1 MKHSIKLVLTMLALG
16 LPHAVYAACDR
27 YANVENSVSF
37 PATINVPAIL
47 PVGALITSQAFG
59 GPYPI
64 ITMNCNTSVTSTVI
78 GQLGAPFRTGIYQTS
93 VAGIGMRVWGIFNT
107 GLSNTLRLDNHSS
120 ILPPGPKQHNYTAL
134 RAEFYK
140 TGPVGNGT
148 LAAGRIIELTF
159 NGNRVHRLTLN
170 TAIRF
175 VDPATTCDLAAGDVN
190 RTITLPDVQLRDF
203 DAAITAGARN
213 FELTANCTSA
223 SNVTFRFSGPPAA
236 NDDWRFA
243 NTGTAKGIGL
253 WLYSRLGGVNQTLR
267 ANGTDSART
276 IAVSGNRAVLP
287 LGAAYFKTGTVSQ
300 GTLVSTATVNITY
313 N

>member
-37 PATINVPAIL
+37 PATINVPTTL

-64 ITMNCNTSVTSTVI
+64 IVMNCNTPVTTAVI
-78 GQLGAPFRTGIYQTS
+78 GQLGAPVRTGIYQTS
-93 VAGIGMRVWGIFNT
+93 VAGIGMRVWGTFNT
-107 GLSNTLRLDNHSS
+107 GLSTTLRLDNHGS
-120 ILPPGPKQHNYTAL
+120 ILPPGANQHNYTSL

-140 TGPVGNGT
+140 TGPVGSGT

-159 NGNRVHRLTLN
+159 NGNRVHRLVLN

-175 VDPATTCDLAAGDVN
+175 VNPATTCDLAAGDVN
-190 RTITLPDVQLRDF
+190 RTITFAPIKTSDLKDVNF
-203 DAAITAGARN
+203 AGMQN
-213 FELTANCTSA
+213 FELTANCTGA
-223 SNVTFRFSGPPAA
+223 SKVTFRFSGTPA
-236 NDDWRFA
+236 NGNSLFFA
-243 NTGTAKGIGL
+243 NTGTAEGVAL
-253 WLYSRLGGVNQTLR
+253 WMGSNLNGVQQTISPN
-267 ANGTDSART
+267 ANNVREVP
-276 IAVSGNRAVLP
+276 VSGNRAVLP
-287 LGAAYFKTGTVSQ
+287 MLAAYHKNGTVGA
-300 GTLVSTATVNITY
+300 GTLVSNATVNITY